1 MNKYKK
7 LINNSIIFAVGNVGS
22 KLILIF
28 LMPFYTRYLTPGEFG
43 TVDLV
48 TTTTSMLLPI
58 VSFSVYE
65 AVLRY
70 VLDKA
75 YDESEIISNG
85 TMITIIGSIFLSI
98 FMVMLKKFGVLEN
111 EHLIYFY
118 LILITQSFQSLF
130 AQYARG
136 VGRIKLYAVNGI
148 IATIVT
154 AFSAVILLAYFKL
167 GVKGYLL
174 SIVLANGLSVIF
186 LFLFLSLRKH
196 IRVTNI
202 NKTLIKKMLYY
213 SIPLIPNAFS
223 WWLSNASSRFFI
235 LFFCG
240 VQINGLFAVANKIPT
255 LLTMLNTI
263 FFQSWQLSAIE
274 EYDSY
279 QKKEYYSTVYANYY
293 QMLFLA
299 ISFLLLILKLLI
311 PFFVSKKFFDSW
323 LYIPPLLAATL
334 YSSLSSFLGTIYIAA
349 EQTTRILFT
358 TIVGG
363 AANII
368 LNLLLI
374 PFLGGIGAG
383 IGSWLSFFVI
393 WYIRSK
399 DTKKIVELS
408 VDRKKF
414 VMNHLLFFLQCCLIY
429 VVRDN
434 LVLFSL
440 QFCLFLANCFTNKE
454 FLSNVLT
461 IFLKRGKRE
470 TK

>member
-1 MNKYKK
+1 M
-7 LINNSIIFAVGNVGS
+7 
-22 KLILIF
+22 
-28 LMPFYTRYLTPGEFG
+28 
-43 TVDLV
+43 
-48 TTTTSMLLPI
+48 
-58 VSFSVYE
+58 
-65 AVLRY
+65 
-70 VLDKA
+70 
-75 YDESEIISNG
+75 
-85 TMITIIGSIFLSI
+85 
-98 FMVMLKKFGVLEN
+98 
-111 EHLIYFY
+111 
-118 LILITQSFQSLF
+118 ILITQSFQSLF

-279 QKKEYYSTVYANYY
+279 QKRNTIR
-293 QMLFLA
+293 LF
-299 ISFLLLILKLLI
+299 
-311 PFFVSKKFFDSW
+311 
-323 LYIPPLLAATL
+323 T
-334 YSSLSSFLGTIYIAA
+334 
-349 EQTTRILFT
+349 QTTIKC
-358 TIVGG
+358 
-363 AANII
+363 
-368 LNLLLI
+368 
-374 PFLGGIGAG
+374 
-383 IGSWLSFFVI
+383 SF
-393 WYIRSK
+393 
-399 DTKKIVELS
+399 
-408 VDRKKF
+408 
-414 VMNHLLFFLQCCLIY
+414 
-429 VVRDN
+429 
-434 LVLFSL
+434 
-440 QFCLFLANCFTNKE
+440 
-454 FLSNVLT
+454 
-461 IFLKRGKRE
+461 
-470 TK
+470 